1 MTARPIPRLHLVGP
15 LGVVAGDAYVEVA
28 IAAAR
33 GGMDAVHVRL
43 PGRPAA
49 DVLASARALRDQ
61 LQPEVAVIVNDRLDV
76 ALAAQADGVQLG
88 ESGLPVADARAVATD
103 RLLIGRSVHNLDG
116 ARRAAAA
123 GADYLL
129 AGHVYAT
136 ASHAGEQGRG
146 LDWLRE
152 IATLAVPV
160 IAIGGITTERIG
172 EVMAAGAWGVALGRE
187 ILLAGD
193 PGAAARAVR
202 ERLARQ
208 TATP

>member
-1 MTARPIPRLHLVGP
+1 MTARPAPRLHLVRP
-15 LGVVAGDAYVEVA
+15 LDVVADDAYVEVA

-33 GGMDAVHVRL
+33 GGVDAVHVRL

-49 DVLASARALRDQ
+49 DVLAIARALREQ
-61 LQPEVAVIVNDRLDV
+61 LPPAVAVIVNDRLDV
-76 ALAAQADGVQLG
+76 ALAAGVDGVQLG
-88 ESGLPVADARAVATD
+88 EHGLPVADARSVAAD
-103 RLLIGRSVHNLDG
+103 RLLIGRSVHDLDG
-116 ARRAAAA
+116 ARRAAAT

-136 ASHAGEQGRG
+136 TSHAGEPGRG

-152 IATLAVPV
+152 IAAVAVPV
-160 IAIGGITTERIG
+160 IAIGGITAERIG

-193 PGAAARAVR
+193 PGAAARAAW